1 MSCHASSPREA
12 IIMMNVR
19 ESKSAAT
26 IRRKR
31 PQLGPS
37 NAVLHRHKV
46 LDDQFDPSAEDP
58 EYYSLEE
65 VDVGHSLLR
74 LMLTNDWILFL
85 GLLSFRTINALMI
98 QTSYVPDE
106 YWQSVEV
113 AHNMAY
119 GYVLVH
125 RVEQMLSTIFIV
137 VFVGGFCDLLPGI
150 STRY

>member
-1 MSCHASSPREA
+1 
-12 IIMMNVR
+12 MMNVK

-31 PQLGPS
+31 PQMGPS
-37 NAVLHRHKV
+37 NAVLQRHKSI
-46 LDDQFDPSAEDP
+46 DDQFDPSAEDP
-58 EYYSLEE
+58 ECYPAEPVE
-65 VDVGHSLLR
+65 GGPPLLR

-85 GLLSFRTINALMI
+85 GLLSFRSINALMI

-119 GYVLVH
+119 GYVRNCSV
-125 RVEQMLSTIFIV
+125 
-137 VFVGGFCDLLPGI
+137 
-150 STRY
+150 